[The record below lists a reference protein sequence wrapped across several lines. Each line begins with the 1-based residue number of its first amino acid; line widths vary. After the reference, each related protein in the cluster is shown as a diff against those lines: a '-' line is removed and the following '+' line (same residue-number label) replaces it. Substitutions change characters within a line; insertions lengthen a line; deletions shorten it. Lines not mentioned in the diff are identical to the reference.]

1 MVNPG
6 IFVPGEKTHY
16 LPKNEKPFYEKLILF
31 PEAMDLVQPGMWQGY
46 ARRALR
52 ACLEATLWAK
62 KCPFFADMALLFS
75 SVPPG
80 MHFKKRLVSSKN

>member
-1 MVNPG
+1 MWSGP
-6 IFVPGEKTHY
+6 
-16 LPKNEKPFYEKLILF
+16 LF
-31 PEAMDLVQPGMWQGY
+31 NSSPEASKDERYGFDYMDTSSIEPIV
-46 ARRALR
+46 R